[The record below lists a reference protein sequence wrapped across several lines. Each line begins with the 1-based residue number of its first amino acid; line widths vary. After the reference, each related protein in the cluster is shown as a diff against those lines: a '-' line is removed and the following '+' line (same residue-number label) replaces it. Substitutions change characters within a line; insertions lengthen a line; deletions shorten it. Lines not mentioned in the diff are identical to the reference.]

1 MARSYGSY
9 FRQRDLDKPYR
20 GAEIVL
26 GFLGDM
32 MAAKNQQ
39 ALGYEKLAADQEKT
53 QALKEHREDTLKR
66 TKPWTDRTSG
76 QSFMY
81 SEYTG
86 GYTVPV
92 GGGGGQQHWGR
103 VLSEALRKEHLQGAY
118 GEDHDGDGQPDEFW
132 AGPQAQ
138 DWHKYITAKDNKEE
152 GWEELHPTKVLE
164 RKKAWKWD
172 DEKTERVNR
181 RNFHAAQDYLEGIQ
195 KHQDVYAAI
204 ETLNKLPENTKHS
217 VAQSLYELYDEQ
229 FTDKLER
236 ADITS
241 ISSLMS
247 EKNKLAAMVRDE
259 DVYES
264 FEVAGGPA
272 WGAAPGTEVSIGE
285 MKPKSKRTGGYD
297 LTEPQK
303 QAYIE
308 QISIIEDQLDRYKKY
323 GFTYPKFFAA
333 DPLGVEE

>member
-81 SEYTG
+81 SEDTG

-103 VLSEALRKEHLQGAY
+103 VLSEALRKEHLKGAY
-118 GEDHDGDGQPDEFW
+118 GDDHDGDGQPDEFW
-132 AGPQAQ
+132 PAGQAQ
-138 DWHKYITAKDNKEE
+138 DFHTYKTKKDNKEE
-152 GWEELHPTKVLE
+152 DAEWYHPTNVYE
-164 RKKAWKWD
+164 RKKAWIP
-172 DEKTERVNR
+172 DETKSDRENLKKAYEV
-181 RNFHAAQDYLEGIQ
+181 QDYLEGIQ
-195 KHQDVYAAI
+195 KHRDIYTAM
-204 ETLNKLPENTKHS
+204 ETLNKLPANTKHS
-217 VAQSLYELYDEQ
+217 VAQSLYKLYDEQ

-247 EKNKLAAMVRDE
+247 EKNKLAAMVRGE
-259 DVYES
+259 KVYES
-264 FEVAGGPA
+264 FDVAGGPA
-272 WGAAPGTEVSIGE
+272 WGAAPDTEVSVGE